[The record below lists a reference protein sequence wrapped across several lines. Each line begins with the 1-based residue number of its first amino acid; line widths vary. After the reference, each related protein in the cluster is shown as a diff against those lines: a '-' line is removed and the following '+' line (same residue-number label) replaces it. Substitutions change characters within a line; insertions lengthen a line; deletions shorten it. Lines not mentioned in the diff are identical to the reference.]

1 MLFLHYKIGYTLLS
15 FQLWELCHVS
25 FFRFQF
31 VISGV
36 SNSISMCA
44 DIKIHVSFFYIK
56 VYRIAW
62 SLILTWTT
70 LLPSIIKLTDLLA
83 VKNYPC
89 IHNFLDPEKQISIFS
104 SKLKNNHIHNKT
116 STRDTGPT
124 PRAFL
129 VRFGNRM
136 TCVPAGKWID
146 GGGAIR
152 RRAREKRVGPRLE
165 LICKK

>member
-1 MLFLHYKIGYTLLS
+1 MFFLRFKIGYTLLS

-116 STRDTGPT
+116 STRDTAQRGKAAGVSSHFEH
-124 PRAFL
+124 RNSMAFYE
-129 VRFGNRM
+129 M
-136 TCVPAGKWID
+136 PAL
-146 GGGAIR
+146 
-152 RRAREKRVGPRLE
+152 KRHGLSSLPGQHALSA
-165 LICKK
+165 